1 MKENEI
7 SKFISRNILE
17 DKKAFFIKK
26 INIASQE
33 NKPLYNNLEKFFNDE
48 QLYFN
53 TNINGNKIVLGKIN
67 KNKDDFLFKLKKHKF
82 FKFLRPLKTNK
93 KSSKT
98 YKSNSTNN
106 LKSSSSRKKST
117 IYNEKKTIS
126 DLELNNIFEQFK
138 IAKTKLK
145 KQNSVNLSKS
155 TFKSTRPQFILKKML
170 SLQEGILDKENDE
183 NIKKI
188 KLEKKISQSVN
199 RNENE
204 SIMNNGNAFRIIK
217 ELKEKTNNENENNR
231 NYYYLES
238 NWLKDLRKDSNNK
251 TNNIKDIFINTGSL
265 TRPNFKVI
273 YKKLDDENEK
283 IRSGFNYL
291 REIDKKNFLKNNYL
305 INRIDYL
312 NFKNS
317 FNELSDIKILGKN
330 LLDCEIEN
338 AKFIKGKKK
347 VIYKNN
353 PKAEEIDN
361 RVFYRSNS
369 VRDFFNTRII
379 DNCYK
384 LHN

>member
-1 MKENEI
+1 MKINEI
-7 SKFISRNILE
+7 AKFLSTNIID

-26 INIASQE
+26 INIRSNE
-33 NKPLYNNLEKFFNDE
+33 NKPFYNGLEKFFNDE

-53 TNINGNKIVLGKIN
+53 TNINGNKIVLGRIN
-67 KNKDDFLFKLKKHKF
+67 KNKDELLFKLKKHKF
-82 FKFLRPLKTNK
+82 FKFLRPIKTMK
-93 KSSKT
+93 KSSTT
-98 YKSNSTNN
+98 YKSNSSNN
-106 LKSSSSRKKST
+106 IISSSSKRRSRINK
-117 IYNEKKTIS
+117 EKDSIS

-138 IAKTKLK
+138 IIKTKIK

-155 TFKSTRPQFILKKML
+155 KFKSTRPQFILKKML
-170 SLQEGILDKENDE
+170 SLQEGILDKENNE
-183 NIKKI
+183 NLQKI

-199 RNENE
+199 RNEKE

-217 ELKEKTNNENENNR
+217 ELKEKTNNENENSR
-231 NYYYLES
+231 NYHYLES
-238 NWLKDLRKDSNNK
+238 NWLMDLRKDSINKNNNVK
-251 TNNIKDIFINTGSL
+251 EIFINTGSL
-265 TRPNFKVI
+265 TRPNFKVV
-273 YKKLDDENEK
+273 YKKLEDENEK

-291 REIDKKNFLKNNYL
+291 REIDKANFLKNNYL
-305 INRIDYL
+305 RNRIDYL

-317 FNELSDIKILGKN
+317 FNELSDIKILGKK

-347 VIYKNN
+347 VIYRIN
-353 PKAEEIDN
+353 PKEEEIDN

>member
-1 MKENEI
+1 MKINEI
-7 SKFISRNILE
+7 TKFLSTNIID

-26 INIASQE
+26 INIRSNE
-33 NKPLYNNLEKFFNDE
+33 NKPFYNGLEKFFNDE

-53 TNINGNKIVLGKIN
+53 TNINGNKIVLGRIN
-67 KNKDDFLFKLKKHKF
+67 KNKDELLFKLKKHKF
-82 FKFLRPLKTNK
+82 FKFLRPIKTMK
-93 KSSKT
+93 KSSTT
-98 YKSNSTNN
+98 YKSNSSNN
-106 LKSSSSRKKST
+106 IISSSSKRRSRINK
-117 IYNEKKTIS
+117 EKDSIS

-138 IAKTKLK
+138 IIKSKLK

-155 TFKSTRPQFILKKML
+155 KFKTTRPQFILKKML
-170 SLQEGILDKENDE
+170 SLQEGILDKESNE
-183 NIKKI
+183 NLKKI
-188 KLEKKISQSVN
+188 KLERKIAQSVN
-199 RNENE
+199 RNEKE

-217 ELKEKTNNENENNR
+217 ELKEKTNNENENHR
-231 NYYYLES
+231 NYHYLES
-238 NWLKDLRKDSNNK
+238 NWLMDLRKDLINKKNNVK
-251 TNNIKDIFINTGSL
+251 EIFINTGSL
-265 TRPNFKVI
+265 TRPNFKVV
-273 YKKLDDENEK
+273 YKKLEDENEK

-291 REIDKKNFLKNNYL
+291 REIDKANFLKNNYL
-305 INRIDYL
+305 RNRIDYL

-347 VIYKNN
+347 VIYRIN
-353 PKAEEIDN
+353 PKEEEIDN

>member
-1 MKENEI
+1 MKINDI
-7 SKFISRNILE
+7 AKFLSRNIID

-26 INIASQE
+26 INIHSNE
-33 NKPLYNNLEKFFNDE
+33 NKPFYNDLTKFFNDE
-48 QLYFN
+48 KLYFN
-53 TNINGNKIVLGKIN
+53 TKINGNKIVLGKIN
-67 KNKDDFLFKLKKHKF
+67 KNKDDLFFKSKKHKF
-82 FKFLRPLKTNK
+82 YKFLRPIKTNK
-93 KSSKT
+93 KSSTT
-98 YKSNSTNN
+98 YKSNSSINII
-106 LKSSSSRKKST
+106 SSSSKRRSRMCK
-117 IYNEKKTIS
+117 EKDSIS

-138 IAKTKLK
+138 IIKTKIK

-155 TFKSTRPQFILKKML
+155 KFKSTRPQFILKKML
-170 SLQEGILDKENDE
+170 SLQEGILDKESNE
-183 NIKKI
+183 NLKKI
-188 KLEKKISQSVN
+188 KLERKIAQSVN
-199 RNENE
+199 RNEKE

-217 ELKEKTNNENENNR
+217 ELKEKTNNENENHR
-231 NYYYLES
+231 NYHYLES
-238 NWLKDLRKDSNNK
+238 NWLMDLRKDSINKNNNVK
-251 TNNIKDIFINTGSL
+251 EIFINTGSL
-265 TRPNFKVI
+265 TRPNFKVV
-273 YKKLDDENEK
+273 YKKLEDENEK

-291 REIDKKNFLKNNYL
+291 REIDKANFLKNNYL
-305 INRIDYL
+305 RNRIDYL

-347 VIYKNN
+347 VIYRIN
-353 PKAEEIDN
+353 PKEEEIDN

>member
-1 MKENEI
+1 MKINEI
-7 SKFISRNILE
+7 AKFLSTNIID
-17 DKKAFFIKK
+17 DKKAFYIKK
-26 INIASQE
+26 INIRSNE
-33 NKPLYNNLEKFFNDE
+33 NKPFYNGLEKFFNDE

-53 TNINGNKIVLGKIN
+53 TNINGNKIVLGRIN
-67 KNKDDFLFKLKKHKF
+67 KNKDELLFKLKKHKF
-82 FKFLRPLKTNK
+82 FKFLRPIKTMK
-93 KSSKT
+93 KSSTT
-98 YKSNSTNN
+98 YKSNSSNN
-106 LKSSSSRKKST
+106 IISSSSKRRSRINK
-117 IYNEKKTIS
+117 EKDSIS

-138 IAKTKLK
+138 IIKTKIK

-155 TFKSTRPQFILKKML
+155 KFKSTRPQFILKKML
-170 SLQEGILDKENDE
+170 SLQEGILDKENNE
-183 NIKKI
+183 NLQKI

-199 RNENE
+199 RNEKE

-217 ELKEKTNNENENNR
+217 ELKEKTNNENENSR
-231 NYYYLES
+231 NYHYLES
-238 NWLKDLRKDSNNK
+238 NWLMDLRKDSINKNNNVK
-251 TNNIKDIFINTGSL
+251 EIFINTGSL
-265 TRPNFKVI
+265 TRPNFKVV
-273 YKKLDDENEK
+273 YKKLEDENEK

-291 REIDKKNFLKNNYL
+291 REIDKANFLKNNYL
-305 INRIDYL
+305 RNRIDYL

-347 VIYKNN
+347 VIYRIN
-353 PKAEEIDN
+353 PKEEEIDN